1 VNAAEH
7 YKAAEHLAARAEA
20 ELHVEHGDVKL
31 GLLLAELATAHATMA
46 NAAATIDAAEHAR
59 QPRVL
64 YRG

>member
-1 VNAAEH
+1 MNAAEH
-7 YKAAEHLAARAEA
+7 YKAAEGLAERAEQAYVDGNDDAADVLSQLAA
-20 ELHVEHGDVKL
+20 
-31 GLLLAELATAHATMA
+31 AHATMA